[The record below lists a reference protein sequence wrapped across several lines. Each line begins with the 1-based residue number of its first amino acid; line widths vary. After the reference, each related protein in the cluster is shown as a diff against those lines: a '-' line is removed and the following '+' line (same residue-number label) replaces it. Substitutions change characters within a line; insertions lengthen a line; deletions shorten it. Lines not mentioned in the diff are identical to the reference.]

1 MYNFLLRCIYLFI
14 RIPLMGYNKRQ
25 NWILAQKNLFNNL
38 KKTQE
43 TCIWIHCSSLGEYEY
58 IKPLITELK
67 KINPL
72 ITITF
77 FSPSGYE
84 NFKDFDLIDQ
94 ITYLPFDIKNNII
107 KFTNTINPM
116 MVIISKNEIWP
127 NMIDYLEEKKI
138 PRFLIGYKIKNEKLN
153 NWLIK
158 KYYLKYIPKFSH
170 VFTQD
175 KFTYTFLTLNNI
187 PHCSMVGDIRIN
199 QVLNDAKI
207 TLEDPVINA
216 LTQNSKKTITYGSVE
231 KKDYPIVVD
240 FINSRDDLNHIII
253 PHDITDVQDLRQVLS
268 SPHILYSEKENKK
281 FTNSNIVVVDFFGIL
296 KHIYQYSDIA
306 YIGGGFSHGV
316 HNTLEPAVHGN
327 YMLFGPKHRHFP
339 ETHFFI
345 KNQVANVIS
354 SKEEFENVVNKYL
367 EKNPSKNIIINTI
380 EDFLNKNKQ
389 DLKNIIS
396 LIKKH
401 LN

>member
-1 MYNFLLRCIYLFI
+1 
-14 RIPLMGYNKRQ
+14 
-25 NWILAQKNLFNNL
+25 
-38 KKTQE
+38 
-43 TCIWIHCSSLGEYEY
+43 
-58 IKPLITELK
+58 
-67 KINPL
+67 
-72 ITITF
+72 
-77 FSPSGYE
+77 
-84 NFKDFDLIDQ
+84 
-94 ITYLPFDIKNNII
+94 
-107 KFTNTINPM
+107 M